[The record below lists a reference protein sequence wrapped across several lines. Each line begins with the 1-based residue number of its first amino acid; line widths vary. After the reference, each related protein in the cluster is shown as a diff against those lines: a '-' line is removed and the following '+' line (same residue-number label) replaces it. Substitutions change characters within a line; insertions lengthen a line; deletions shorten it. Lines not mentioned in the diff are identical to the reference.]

1 MHPTVETPPAPPAS
15 ATTGVLHFS
24 DILAFVLRH
33 IRLIVFLPMGT
44 AIVFA
49 ALFLL
54 GGRPYSAQSS
64 FALATSTA
72 NISRFAGLAAQF
84 GMSFGTRPTESVDFY
99 GVLLKSGDVLREVV
113 LSEYTLVEGSPEA
126 PDTVRGTL
134 LDLIPTKGKT
144 EERRIKAAI
153 RRLRK
158 NVAVSTDLFAGT
170 VTVKV
175 TDKNPALAEQINR
188 RLLDIAN
195 AYNVERRKKMAADE
209 REFFEARVRDAL
221 HELYEAEEALKS
233 FMIENRAYNSSPAL
247 MAEAARLQRNVDLR
261 QQVYTSL
268 VQAYDQARVD
278 EVRNTA
284 SISIVETPEGSARPA
299 TRLLFVLF
307 AGGVFGGAIALTIA
321 ALKAF
326 MDSQRANDP
335 ERYRELQTLWR
346 TAVRR
351 VIVPVGK

>member
-1 MHPTVETPPAPPAS
+1 MHPTIETPPARPAA

-33 IRLIVFLPMGT
+33 IRLLVFLPLGT
-44 AIVFA
+44 AVTIA

-54 GGRPYSAQSS
+54 TGRPYSAHSA
-64 FALATSTA
+64 FALATSAT
-72 NISRFAGLAAQF
+72 NMSRFAGLAAQF
-84 GMSFGTRPTESVDFY
+84 GMSFGNRPSESVDFY

-113 LSEYTLVEGSPEA
+113 LSEYTLVEG

-134 LDLIPTKGKT
+134 LDLIPNKGKT
-144 EERRIKAAI
+144 DERRIAIAI
-153 RRLRK
+153 RQLRK
-158 NVAVSTDLFAGT
+158 NVAVSTDMFAGT
-170 VTVKV
+170 VSLKV
-175 TDKNPALAEQINR
+175 TNSNAALAEQINR

-209 REFFEARVRDAL
+209 REFFEARVQDAQE
-221 HELYEAEEALKS
+221 ELYEAEKALET
-233 FMIENRAYNSSPAL
+233 FMAENRAYSSSPTL
-247 MAEAARLQRNVDLR
+247 MAEAARLQRRVDLR

-284 SISIVETPEGSARPA
+284 SISVVETPEGTARPA

-307 AGGVFGGAIALTIA
+307 AGGFIGGAIALS
-321 ALKAF
+321 LSGLREF
-326 MDSQRANDP
+326 MDRQRANDP
-335 ERYRELQTLWR
+335 DRYQELEALWR
-346 TAVRR
+346 TAFRR
-351 VIVPVGK
+351 VVFPFGK

>member
-54 GGRPYSAQSS
+54 GGRPYAAEST
-64 FALATSTA
+64 FAIATSGTSM
-72 NISRFAGLAAQF
+72 SRLAGLAAQF
-84 GMSFGTRPTESVDFY
+84 GMSFGNRPVESVDFY
-99 GVLLKSGDVLREVV
+99 GALLKSGDVLREVV
-113 LSEYTLVEGSPEA
+113 LSEYTIVEGPPEA
-126 PDTVRGTL
+126 PDTITGTL
-134 LDLIPTKGKT
+134 LDLLPAKGKT
-144 EERRIKAAI
+144 KERRIAQAVRK
-153 RRLRK
+153 LRK
-158 NVAVSTDLFAGT
+158 NVGVTTDMFAGT
-170 VTVKV
+170 VSLKV
-175 TDKNPALAEQINR
+175 TNRNPVLAEQINR

-221 HELYEAEEALKS
+221 QELYEAEETLKA
-233 FMIENRAYNSSPAL
+233 FLAENRAYSSSPAL

-284 SISIVETPEGSARPA
+284 SISIIETPEGSAHPA

-307 AGGVFGGAIALTIA
+307 AGGFFGIAVALVIASLTE
-321 ALKAF
+321 F
-326 MDSQRANDP
+326 MNRQRATDP
-335 ERYRELQTLWR
+335 ERYRELRALWR
-346 TAVRR
+346 TAIRKLVFPIRN
-351 VIVPVGK
+351 